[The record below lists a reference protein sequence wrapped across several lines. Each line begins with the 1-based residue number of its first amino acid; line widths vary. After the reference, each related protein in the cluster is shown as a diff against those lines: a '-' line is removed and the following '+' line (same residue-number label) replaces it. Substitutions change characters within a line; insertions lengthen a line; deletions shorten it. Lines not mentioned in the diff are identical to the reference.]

1 MGRNAGRYLVTVADD
16 FGASPSINRAVAE
29 AFDRGLL
36 RAASLMAGG
45 PSFDGAIEAARKRK
59 ALSVGLHLTL
69 CDGRAVLPNGEIPDI
84 ADADGNFEKNPAR
97 AWIKYRGARI
107 LKQVDSEIAAQFDR
121 LEKSGVRPTHVDG
134 HHHLHMHPAIFKMV
148 CRHAAK
154 RGVRWIRVPNEPL
167 SAVLSMRAASRGAMP
182 FIEWVVFGVLGVLN
196 ARTARIYGL
205 NVPDKVFGLS
215 RTGQVDEGYLMR
227 VLDRAGDC
235 VEVFA
240 HPDTGTDAGKGELAA
255 LTSQAVKKR
264 LTSLGIVLAGYREL
278 SRGAGAFTALDRP

>member
-29 AFDRGLL
+29 AFDSGLL

-45 PSFDGAIEAARKRK
+45 AAFDGAIETARKRK

-69 CDGRAVLPNGEIPDI
+69 CDGRAVLSHGEVPDL
-84 ADADGNFEKNPAR
+84 ADADGNFEINPAR

-107 LKQVDSEIAAQFDR
+107 LKQVDREIEAQFDR
-121 LEKSGVRPTHVDG
+121 LEKSGIRPTHVDG

-148 CRHAAK
+148 CGHAAK
-154 RGVRWIRVPNEPL
+154 RGVKWVRVPNEPL

-182 FIEWVVFGVLGVLN
+182 FIEWAVFGVLGVLN
-196 ARTARIYGL
+196 LRTARTSGL

-215 RTGQVDEGYLMR
+215 RTGQVDEGYLLS
-227 VLDRAGDC
+227 VLDRAKDC

-255 LTSQAVKKR
+255 LTSRAVKKR
-264 LTSLGIVLAGYREL
+264 LTALGIVLAGYGDL
-278 SRGAGAFTALDRP
+278 SGGAAFTALERP